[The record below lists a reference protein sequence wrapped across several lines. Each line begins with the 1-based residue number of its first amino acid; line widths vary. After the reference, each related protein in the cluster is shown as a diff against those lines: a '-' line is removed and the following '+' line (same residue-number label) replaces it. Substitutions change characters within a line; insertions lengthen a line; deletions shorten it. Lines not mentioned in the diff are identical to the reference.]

1 MAATQNPGQ
10 KGKRRPRALSEY
22 GKQLQEKQ
30 KLKSLYNLREAQLRK
45 NVKEV
50 FDSRGKTDKDIS
62 HMLIKALEERL
73 DNVVFRLGLAIS
85 RPQARQLVSHGHF
98 LVNGKST
105 NIPSQRV
112 RKGDIIK
119 LKPKKSG
126 KKIFQNIAAILKK
139 HNVPSWLSLDIENLE
154 AKVVGQPTLEEA
166 APPVEIPVIFEY
178 YSR

>member
-1 MAATQNPGQ
+1 MIGT
-10 KGKRRPRALSEY
+10 KGRRRPRALSEY

-50 FDSRGKTDKDIS
+50 FNSRGKGEKDLS
-62 HMLIKALEERL
+62 EMLINVLEERL

-85 RPQARQLVSHGHF
+85 RQQARQLVSHGHF

-105 NIPSQRV
+105 NIPSLRV
-112 RKGDIIK
+112 KKGDVIK
-119 LKPKKSG
+119 LKPKSAG

-139 HNVPSWLSLDIENLE
+139 HNVPSWLSLDVENLE
-154 AKVVGQPTLEEA
+154 AKVAGSPTLEEA